1 MLRMV
6 LVRYTIPMNIITY
19 IITLLSLA
27 IIDAGWLYIT
37 GSQYRVWLGHLFAPT
52 FNFIPAVV
60 FYLLYT
66 AGVVFF
72 AVSPALKSGAS
83 LGHVFFVGA
92 LLGLFAYGT
101 YDLTNN
107 ATMRD
112 WPIIVTIIDMAWGA
126 LLTGGVST
134 LVVLIYRSFF
144 A

>member
-1 MLRMV
+1 V
-6 LVRYTIPMNIITY
+6 YTIPMHIITY
-19 IITLLSLA
+19 IITLVSLA

-37 GSQYRVWLGHLFAPT
+37 GSQYRVWLGHLFAQS
-52 FNFIPAVV
+52 FNFVPAII

-72 AVSPALKSGAS
+72 AVSPAIKSGAS
-83 LGHVFFVGA
+83 LTSVFFVGA

-112 WPIIVTIIDMAWGA
+112 WPIIVTVIDMAWGA

-134 LVVLIYRSFF
+134 FVVLVYRSFF